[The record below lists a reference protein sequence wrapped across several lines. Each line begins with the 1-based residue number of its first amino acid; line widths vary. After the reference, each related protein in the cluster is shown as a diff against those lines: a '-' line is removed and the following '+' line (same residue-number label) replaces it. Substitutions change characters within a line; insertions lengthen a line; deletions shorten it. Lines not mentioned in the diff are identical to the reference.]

1 MSNEFISDLINNMI
15 DTGIIAVNKKSVF
28 ELYVKA
34 IYQQGKEDCKKE
46 IAEKLL
52 KELEE

>member
-1 MSNEFISDLINNMI
+1 MDNEFITDVIDNMI
-15 DTGIIAVNKKSVF
+15 DTDVITVNKKSVF
-28 ELYVKA
+28 ELMLKG
-34 IYQQGKEDCKKE
+34 IYQQGKEDCKRE